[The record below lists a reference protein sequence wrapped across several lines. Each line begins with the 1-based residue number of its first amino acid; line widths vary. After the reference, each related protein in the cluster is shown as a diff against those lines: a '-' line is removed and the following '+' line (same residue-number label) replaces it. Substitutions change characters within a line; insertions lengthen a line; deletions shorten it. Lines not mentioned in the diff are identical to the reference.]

1 MKFLPLVWRNLFRRK
16 TRTIFT
22 FLSILVAFVLFGFLM
37 TIRLAFTMGV
47 DVAGV
52 DRLMMTNKMS
62 LIQPLPIAYQP
73 RIERTRGVVLVTHNS
88 WFGGIYQD
96 RRNFFAQIVVEPEP
110 FLKMYPE
117 YRLPDDQLRVWLSD
131 RQGAV
136 AGRDLAER
144 FGWSVGDRI
153 PINGTVWRPKTGG
166 STWEFNL
173 VGIYDGAPEVD
184 KTQFFFRYD
193 YFDETRT
200 FGAGAVGWYL
210 VKIDDPARAA
220 EIAGTLDAQF
230 ANSSF
235 ETKTATEKVFVQ
247 SFANQIGNIGAIMV
261 AILIVALFLSLLVT
275 ANTMAQSVRERT
287 NELAMLKTLGYSDGL
302 ILTIV
307 LLESVAI
314 ALAGGLIG
322 LGIGWALI
330 SQGDP
335 TGGMLPIFTLRGRDM
350 LVGVAL
356 MIALGVLA
364 GLLPALGAMRLRIV
378 DALRRN

>member
-220 EIAGTLDAQF
+220 EIAGALDAQF